1 MSNVVYEKRL
11 GRAYVGHPI
20 DRMSWCVVSRYVY
33 LDYSSYIGPLCF
45 RKTTHRCFAGAVL
58 HHLLPQ
64 DTQHCGFAAAAL
76 QQLLPQDT
84 THSCFAAAAA
94 NGKQTLQLL
103 HNGMGG
109 CWPAEK
115 SQSQLLPCSCFSR
128 MLCSKLESSVSSQQK
143 RLIGTWQLKI
153 YELVTDVHELC
164 DPMARD
170 HRGSGSLVTVS
181 ASSLKSFVLALQ
193 VSGFW
198 IW

>member
-1 MSNVVYEKRL
+1 MWYTRKGLVERTLATPSTACHGASCL
-11 GRAYVGHPI
+11 DTCILITALTSGP
-20 DRMSWCVVSRYVY
+20 SVSARQHTVA
-33 LDYSSYIGPLCF
+33 LQEPFCIICF
-45 RKTTHRCFAGAVL
+45 PK
-58 HHLLPQ
+58 
-64 DTQHCGFAAAAL
+64 TQHCGFAAAAL

-94 NGKQTLQLL
+94 NGEQTLQLL
-103 HNGMGG
+103 HNRMGG

-181 ASSLKSFVLALQ
+181 ASSLKSFVLAFQ